1 MVPGGKYWGGIM
13 ILGVLSIRALMLILL
28 LFLLVFGTTILLLI
42 FLVVIL
48 TALEDKDNKQNKQP
62 KNNKPIIEL
71 DQVGN
76 VSQET
81 IKTAAF
87 IEQRNDTSCQNH
99 SLQPLEA
106 QQQKQQ
112 QFLAA
117 PKIVINSK
125 SEFEPM
131 HLNEPFRFKDKV
143 PNPQNDERHY
153 LIIGKHTFKKL
164 KYSLDWGI
172 RTKRNQVEQGGVLLG
187 HIAYYNNEIYCFVD
201 DFLLADTTGN
211 SVFVEFTSEMWTTMQ
226 SKLTKLNETLDRN
239 EQLVI
244 VGWFHT
250 HPNGLAVFMSGTDMT
265 TQKLNFSQK
274 WQASLVMNPHTNK
287 YRVFF
292 GARATEGKVV
302 LLEN

>member
-1 MVPGGKYWGGIM
+1 M
-13 ILGVLSIRALMLILL
+13 ILGVLNIRALMLILL
-28 LFLLVFGTTILLLI
+28 LII
-42 FLVVIL
+42 FVIIL
-48 TALEDKDNKQNKQP
+48 TTRKDEDNKQKQNKQP
-62 KNNKPIIEL
+62 KSDKPIIEFS
-71 DQVGN
+71 QAGN
-76 VSQET
+76 VCQET

-87 IEQRNDTSCQNH
+87 SEQRHDTSCQNH
-99 SLQPLEA
+99 SLQPLET
-106 QQQKQQ
+106 QQ
-112 QFLAA
+112 QFFSF

-125 SEFEPM
+125 SEYEPV
-131 HLNEPFRFKDKV
+131 HLNEPFWFKDKI

-153 LIIGKHTFKKL
+153 LIIRTQTFKNL
-164 KYSLDWGI
+164 KNSLDWGI

-187 HIAYYNNEIYCFVD
+187 HIAYYKNETYCFMD

-211 SVFVEFTSEMWTTMQ
+211 SVFVEFTNEMWTIMQ
-226 SKLTKLNETLDRN
+226 NKLTKLNETLDRN

-250 HPNGLAVFMSGTDMT
+250 HPNGLAVFMSGTDIT

-302 LLEN
+302 LLDN